1 MVADSRA
8 NQFRPGR
15 VERIGEEDTGVS
27 TPSGLQQAWKE
38 YLTGRFWIL
47 GALLIA
53 LSALALVQYRWIG
66 QVAEAQ
72 RQRAQASLTAALSGL
87 ESEFDT
93 EITRTFVAFQ
103 FPFASPDYSERYKA
117 WLQHAPYPRLIRGV
131 YIAEAER
138 AEFLLKAV
146 IPGEP
151 PVRSTEWQR
160 QLPEL
165 RAPYIGIVGSAPAP
179 RPAVRLQTFSRGDMG
194 VAFAVR
200 NPEVT
205 IEGNPAFIFPIGPAG
220 PGATRHVTRA
230 PGAGLPVT
238 GAGMMN
244 VGASVSPP
252 KWVVIVLDAQYIR
265 TSFLPRLV
273 NLYFRTP
280 SASDYEIFVV
290 NRAKATS
297 PRVVFTSES
306 AASESQFRDPDGTT
320 DLFELRL
327 DCFSPPRSVNAIGA
341 VPTDP
346 KGRVSAADSLSEIL
360 TQTPQTCSN
369 PAARSSSDPGGLW
382 EVLAKRRAGSLD
394 QAMATFR
401 RRNLVLSGSV
411 LLVLALGICMLVIVT
426 ERARSLAQ
434 MQAEFVLGMSHEL
447 RTPLTVIR
455 LAADN
460 LKKRMVENSE
470 QAQQYGEFIHAQASE
485 LSNMIEE
492 TLMFARMRS
501 TPIASDLLLISP
513 EQIVK
518 DALADCEAA
527 VQRANIKTELDI
539 PCDIP
544 LVKVDLRLM
553 KRCIQNL
560 IENGIKYAARGGWI
574 AIRAKAVKRT
584 DVEMVEIS
592 VEDQGP
598 GIAAADI
605 PHIFEPFF
613 RGKHAETSSARG
625 VGLGLTLVKRVV
637 EAHRGS
643 VYVQNM
649 DKGGVMF
656 SIFLPANTVQG
667 QKQGAA

>member
-1 MVADSRA
+1 M
-8 NQFRPGR
+8 
-15 VERIGEEDTGVS
+15 
-27 TPSGLQQAWKE
+27 
-38 YLTGRFWIL
+38 
-47 GALLIA
+47 
-53 LSALALVQYRWIG
+53 
-66 QVAEAQ
+66 
-72 RQRAQASLTAALSGL
+72 
-87 ESEFDT
+87 
-93 EITRTFVAFQ
+93 
-103 FPFASPDYSERYKA
+103 
-117 WLQHAPYPRLIRGV
+117 
-131 YIAEAER
+131 
-138 AEFLLKAV
+138 
-146 IPGEP
+146 
-151 PVRSTEWQR
+151 
-160 QLPEL
+160 
-165 RAPYIGIVGSAPAP
+165 
-179 RPAVRLQTFSRGDMG
+179 
-194 VAFAVR
+194 
-200 NPEVT
+200 
-205 IEGNPAFIFPIGPAG
+205 
-220 PGATRHVTRA
+220 
-230 PGAGLPVT
+230 
-238 GAGMMN
+238 
-244 VGASVSPP
+244 
-252 KWVVIVLDAQYIR
+252 
-265 TSFLPRLV
+265 
-273 NLYFRTP
+273 
-280 SASDYEIFVV
+280 
-290 NRAKATS
+290 
-297 PRVVFTSES
+297 
-306 AASESQFRDPDGTT
+306 
-320 DLFELRL
+320 
-327 DCFSPPRSVNAIGA
+327 
-341 VPTDP
+341 
-346 KGRVSAADSLSEIL
+346 
-360 TQTPQTCSN
+360 
-369 PAARSSSDPGGLW
+369 
-382 EVLAKRRAGSLD
+382 LAKRRAGSLD